1 VTTAVAFIGT
11 LPTELVD
18 MIIDQF
24 RGDIKSLSTCSFDLQ
39 EVAFPQSLSLI
50 PQVVLAPRDFSAFI
64 ALVERPSSAF
74 RADG

>member
-1 VTTAVAFIGT
+1 VTTEVAFIGT

-24 RGDIKSLSTCSFDLQ
+24 RGDNKSLSTCSFGLQ
-39 EVAFPQSLSLI
+39 EMAFPQSLSLI
-50 PQVVLAPRDFSAFI
+50 SQVVLAPRDFSAFI
-64 ALVERPSSAF
+64 ASVERPSSPF